1 MSNTNSLTKRLTV
14 LLVALIALVPAMAP
28 SAQAPAPAQRID
40 AEYTAL
46 IKQHLTDPRISTELV
61 DHLPASDKVPTPL
74 KFLGRRSSR
83 ASPAYLTY
91 AKDIHAY
98 MKAVADAA
106 PTRAKFWVDRPDR
119 RRPRSD
125 RARRSRARTRS
136 RTSIATRP
144 TCRR

>member
-1 MSNTNSLTKRLTV
+1 MLAVLTMM
-14 LLVALIALVPAMAP
+14 PASAP
-28 SAQAPAPAQRID
+28 LAQQAPATQKID

-74 KFLGRRSSR
+74 KFLGHIVGQ
-83 ASPAYLTY
+83 PGYLDY

-106 PTRAKFWVDRPDR
+106 PARAKLEV
-119 RRPRSD
+119 S
-125 RARRSRARTRS
+125 
-136 RTSIATRP
+136 
-144 TCRR
+144 